1 MIDIDHFKD
10 VNDKYGHQI
19 GDEVLKFLAKK
30 MSDIVRGDDVCV
42 RLGGEEFVVLLAE
55 TDVQEAMV
63 IAERLRM
70 TVSSS
75 LCPTNDYIT
84 ISLGVGGYHDNKETI
99 EELFN
104 RVDKALYQAKMEGRN
119 RVVLSE
125 V

>member
-1 MIDIDHFKD
+1 M
-10 VNDKYGHQI
+10 
-19 GDEVLKFLAKK
+19 KFLSFSAKK

-70 TVSSS
+70 NVSSS

-84 ISLGVGGYHDNKETI
+84 ISLGVGGY
-99 EELFN
+99 
-104 RVDKALYQAKMEGRN
+104 Q
-119 RVVLSE
+119 
-125 V
+125 